1 MLFATSVRGIFRNMI
16 LLTYSIAPVRDQV
29 NSDANDS
36 KRYTHPM
43 CPGSEGVPFFFR
55 RRILSHIV
63 SMPSKSKIIV
73 QRVDQHVEQL

>member
-36 KRYTHPM
+36 KKIYTPHVSRQRGRPLLLPSSHP
-43 CPGSEGVPFFFR
+43 
-55 RRILSHIV
+55 LSHRLDAIE
-63 SMPSKSKIIV
+63 
-73 QRVDQHVEQL
+73 EQNHCPAG